1 MKRVLI
7 LHYSQ
12 TGQLTRATESMI
24 APLKDCKDVELVWQE
39 LKPKKRYPFPW
50 PILSF
55 FDAFPE
61 SVYMDPPEMEEVD
74 FDPDSSFDLIL
85 LTYQVWF
92 LSPSLPVTG
101 FLKSKAA
108 RVLNN
113 TPVITFIACRGMWLS
128 AQEKMKGMISSLG
141 GRLIDNVVL
150 VDQGPQWTTFVTMPL
165 WLLTGKKIGI
175 AGIIPP
181 AGVSDRDIKE
191 ASRFGRALAET
202 LQREDADLS
211 RPLLKG
217 LGAVSVNPKYIAGE
231 KIAHRSF
238 RIWGRLF
245 RAIGGPG
252 HPLRRP
258 FLLVY
263 IMFLIFMILTV
274 VPLGALI
281 RSMMRPFMRER
292 LSRQVA
298 AYEEPSGSA
307 LDRMSQYN

>member
-1 MKRVLI
+1 MKRILI

-12 TGQLTRATESMI
+12 TGQLTRAVKSMVE
-24 APLKDCKDVELVWQE
+24 PLKDCKEVELVWQE
-39 LKPKKRYPFPW
+39 LKPKKKYPFPW

-74 FDPDSSFDLIL
+74 FDPDSKFDLIL

-92 LSPSLPVTG
+92 LSPALPITG
-101 FLKSKAA
+101 FLKSKAS
-108 RVLNN
+108 RVLKD

-128 AQEKMKGMISSLG
+128 AQEKMKEMVKSLG
-141 GRLIDNVVL
+141 GILIDNVVL
-150 VDQGPQWTTFVTMPL
+150 IDQGPQWTTFVTMPL

-181 AGVSDRDIKE
+181 AGVSDKDIKE
-191 ASRFGRALAET
+191 ASRFGRALADS
-202 LQREDADLS
+202 LQNQEADLKI
-211 RPLLKG
+211 PLLKG

-238 RIWGRLF
+238 RIWGKLF

-252 HPLRRP
+252 HPLRKP
-258 FLLVY
+258 FLVIY
-263 IMFLIFMILTV
+263 IFFLIFMILTV
-274 VPLGALI
+274 MPAGALLRAMI
-281 RSMMRPFMRER
+281 RPFFREK
-292 LSRQVA
+292 LNQQVA
-298 AYEEPSGSA
+298 TYEEPSGSD
-307 LDRMSQYN
+307 LSRMSQYN